1 MRTALRGAAFLLTAA
16 MLASGCTGPG
26 RSKAVSHA
34 ARSPSRSAAP
44 SPPSRLA
51 VDAERQVGCGR
62 HQKQP
67 HRPLPAGFAA
77 EVAVLCDPVA
87 GKVNGV
93 LRVVLLRQVADHGLA
108 PLVAAL
114 RRPSV
119 RPSRGQVCLGTV
131 FFVPLLYLIDRD
143 GDIVRAGIPSGSCGQ
158 PQPQFL
164 DALRLVPWVPPT
176 PPSAQP

>member
-1 MRTALRGAAFLLTAA
+1 
-16 MLASGCTGPG
+16 
-26 RSKAVSHA
+26 
-34 ARSPSRSAAP
+34 
-44 SPPSRLA
+44 
-51 VDAERQVGCGR
+51 
-62 HQKQP
+62 
-67 HRPLPAGFAA
+67 
-77 EVAVLCDPVA
+77 
-87 GKVNGV
+87 VNVV
-93 LRVVLLRQVADHGLA
+93 LRRQVADHGLA

-119 RPSRGQVCLGTV
+119 RPSRGRVCLGIF

-143 GDIVRAGIPSGSCGQ
+143 GDIVRPKIPSGACGQ

>member
-1 MRTALRGAAFLLTAA
+1 MRTALRAAAFLLTAA

-34 ARSPSRSAAP
+34 ARSPSRSAAA

-62 HQKQP
+62 HPKQP
-67 HRPLPAGFAA
+67 YRPLPAGFVA

-87 GKVNGV
+87 RKVNGV
-93 LRVVLLRQVADHGLA
+93 SRIVLLRQVAAHGLA
-108 PLVAAL
+108 PLIKAL
-114 RRPSV
+114 RRPSAK
-119 RPSRGQVCLGTV
+119 PSPGLICARLV
-131 FFVPLLYLIDRD
+131 FFVPLLYLIDHD
-143 GDIVRAGIPSGSCGQ
+143 GDIVRPKIPSGSCGQ

-176 PPSAQP
+176 PSSAQP